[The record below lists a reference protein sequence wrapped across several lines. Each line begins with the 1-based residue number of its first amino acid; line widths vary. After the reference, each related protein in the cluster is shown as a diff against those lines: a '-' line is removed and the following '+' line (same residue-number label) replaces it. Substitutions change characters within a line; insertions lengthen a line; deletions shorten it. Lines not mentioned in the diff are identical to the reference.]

1 MMTRDERER
10 VLASLSATGRA
21 AFVGTCAS
29 KVMPFI
35 RRCGEAGTLQ
45 VGEEACK
52 VLWRAASGQV
62 DEGALRSLLDA
73 VKAAPE
79 AELDDSALLESNA
92 GAALGVLHYAL
103 SSIAGP
109 GAAKAAISAAR
120 RTIEMYS
127 VLDYVASPTWPHP
140 RVVNPQAPPAQGPLE
155 LAESE
160 DQAQLLTALTKED
173 VSHASIRARASAAT
187 GVTDAAVGRLVEKWT
202 AWLETRGSSK
212 D

>member
-92 GAALGVLHYAL
+92 
-103 SSIAGP
+103 